1 MLSLVLLFCL
11 LQVQLM
17 FQKLEWQGHGTR
29 GGDTGGQPQG
39 DFGNHL
45 TAWHLTGMRLGMQ
58 RLEQVKS
65 SSQRFGASSI
75 AIQIKIVILYKWLG
89 VPGNLELKERTWL
102 VQL

>member
-1 MLSLVLLFCL
+1 
-11 LQVQLM
+11 M

-65 SSQRFGASSI
+65 SSQRFWCFLHSHPDQNCDPVQMARCSRKFGIKRENLVGATMKVGNEEFSS
-75 AIQIKIVILYKWLG
+75 WLSG
-89 VPGNLELKERTWL
+89 
-102 VQL
+102 